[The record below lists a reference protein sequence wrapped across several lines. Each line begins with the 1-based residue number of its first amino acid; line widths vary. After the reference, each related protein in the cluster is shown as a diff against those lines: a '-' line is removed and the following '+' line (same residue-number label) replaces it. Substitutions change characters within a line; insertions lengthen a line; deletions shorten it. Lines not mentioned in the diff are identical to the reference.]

1 MLRHKA
7 FFFDMDGTLFDS
19 MPHHALAW
27 ETVMSRHG
35 FSFSRE
41 DCYINEGRTGQDV
54 ITEALL
60 KTGMPEQ
67 KITDEL
73 VRAIYKEKTDLFH
86 SMGEVKPIA
95 GVPELLCYLK
105 AQGASLW
112 IVTGSGQQTLFDT
125 LEQHFPGIFARE
137 RMITAFDVEHG
148 KPHPEPYLKA
158 WEHSGFGKEDC
169 CVVENAPLGIRSA
182 KAAGLY
188 AVGINTGPLQ
198 NEVLRAAGADQVF
211 HNMADF
217 QAWLESGKP

>member
-1 MLRHKA
+1 
-7 FFFDMDGTLFDS
+7 
-19 MPHHALAW
+19 
-27 ETVMSRHG
+27 MSRHG
-35 FSFSRE
+35 FSFSQE

-86 SMGEVKPIA
+86 SMGEVEPIA
-95 GVPELLCYLK
+95 GVPELL
-105 AQGASLW
+105 
-112 IVTGSGQQTLFDT
+112 
-125 LEQHFPGIFARE
+125 R
-137 RMITAFDVEHG
+137 
-148 KPHPEPYLKA
+148 YLKA

-198 NEVLRAAGADQVF
+198 DDVLWAAGADQVF
-211 HNMADF
+211 PNMADF
-217 QAWLESGKP
+217 QAWLETE